1 MERVYF
7 PLDQTNLAIN
17 VVTSPPKLTMV
28 LSQTNLIYVMLQ
40 VDTNKVALTL
50 VLLVVICKYYK
61 AYMTMVINLL

>member
-7 PLDQTNLAIN
+7 PLHQTNLAIN